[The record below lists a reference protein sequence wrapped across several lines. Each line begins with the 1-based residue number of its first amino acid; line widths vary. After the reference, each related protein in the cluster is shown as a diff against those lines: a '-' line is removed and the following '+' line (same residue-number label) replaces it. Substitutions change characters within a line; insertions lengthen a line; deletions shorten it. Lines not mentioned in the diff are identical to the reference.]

1 MHIIHLIKNSL
12 DNIYITLF
20 ICLLLIIIMA
30 KKGIH
35 PEMKEVT
42 VQDIHGYEFTVYSTT
57 DGPIKVESSHLS
69 HPVYNPDKVQKK
81 VSLGRSQIFA
91 EKMARMQEASKK
103 T

>member
-1 MHIIHLIKNSL
+1 
-12 DNIYITLF
+12 
-20 ICLLLIIIMA
+20 MA
-30 KKGIH
+30 KKDIH

-57 DGPIKVESSHLS
+57 QGPIKVESSHLS

-103 T
+103 SS